1 MNMERRFDDILL
13 GSIELFCLAGDAG
26 SFTAAANAA
35 GVTPAAVSRSISR
48 LEMRLGARLFV
59 RSTRSIR
66 LTEGGR
72 EYFEHCRAALNQ
84 LAEAERRVTGGQAQP
99 SGTIR
104 ISAPTTY
111 GHHRLLPMLPAF
123 RELYPLIKVEAHI
136 SNRNIDLHEENFDV
150 AIRFRAQPDSTMV
163 ARHLEDAELVVVASP
178 AYLRRAGRPQA
189 LSDLEK
195 HECIQF
201 ALPSSGRRIPWLFK
215 EGAHEKEMLLTGG
228 YSCSEDVLAGVT
240 GPGGSRSVP
249 DLSVRG
255 REGFGRGLAGRGAE
269 ALWRALTSCQ
279 PALPPRAAAAVARAR
294 IRGFHPG
301 AQPAAGANDP
311 ENERG
316 TPSELGFLNLEI
328 ACQALHLPVAIARR
342 IQAAATIEL
351 ARQGRL
357 RLGAP
362 RLRFLKRPSRRRRHV
377 APARLACLRARD

>member
-1 MNMERRFDDILL
+1 MQRQFDDILL
-13 GSIELFCLAGDAG
+13 GSIELFCLAGDAE

-48 LEMRLGARLFV
+48 LEKRLGVRLFV

-84 LAEAERRVTGGQAQP
+84 LAEAERRVTGEQVQP

-123 RELYPLIKVEAHI
+123 REQYPLIKVEAHI

-178 AYLRRAGRPQA
+178 AYLRRAGLPQA

-201 ALPSSGRRIPWLFK
+201 VLPSSGRQIPWLFK
-215 EGAHEKEMLLTGG
+215 EDGHEKEMLLTGG

-240 GPGGSRSVP
+240 LARAGAGLFQTYRCVVERDLAGAWWSRCCSPLAGARVPSACFTPMGGYCRRACVHSWISSWSAAGRRPPRPRKRARNDEPARVFQLRNRLPSPSLPSRHSAP
-249 DLSVRG
+249 DRG
-255 REGFGRGLAGRGAE
+255 RHGH
-269 ALWRALTSCQ
+269 RA
-279 PALPPRAAAAVARAR
+279 RAA
-294 IRGFHPG
+294 G
-301 AQPAAGANDP
+301 PA
-311 ENERG
+311 
-316 TPSELGFLNLEI
+316 
-328 ACQALHLPVAIARR
+328 
-342 IQAAATIEL
+342 
-351 ARQGRL
+351 
-357 RLGAP
+357 
-362 RLRFLKRPSRRRRHV
+362 
-377 APARLACLRARD
+377 